1 MENTVKNPFKDKTIA
16 KLLIKFSA
24 PAVAGMFV
32 NALYNIASRIF
43 IGNEVG
49 SLGIAGISILFPLG
63 ILMLAFSMLIGV
75 GANALFSIRL
85 GEKRHEDAQ
94 IILGNAFSYLTV
106 ISAIAVSLAYIFL
119 DEILIFMGATPE
131 ILPYAE
137 QYGRPT
143 MFGSFFFIIA
153 LGLNNFIRSSGH
165 PKTAMATQIIGA
177 CINLI
182 FAPLFIFKFHWGMA
196 GAAWAVVIGQV
207 VSFTWIMA
215 FFLSKRANYRIR
227 FKYLNMRFDIFRDS
241 VIVGFAQF
249 VFQIASGALN
259 IILNH
264 ALVKYGGNLAVS
276 SMGIVIAANT
286 IVIMPIIG
294 ISQGAQPLIGYN
306 YGARKYATAIQT
318 LKMAIRWGTVISTAG
333 FVIIEIFA
341 PQIVSLFDS
350 NDAPLIVMGAKALR
364 LFHLMLPFTP
374 FQILTTSFF
383 QAINKPLK
391 AGLLSLSRQVLL
403 LIPLVL
409 ILPLFWGLNG
419 VFLSG
424 PFADLIA
431 IILAAYLLNKYFV
444 KHKQNFFFRRKKF

>member
-1 MENTVKNPFKDKTIA
+1 METLAKNPFKDKTIA
-16 KLLIKFSA
+16 RLLIKFSA

-85 GEKRHEDAQ
+85 GEKRTEDAQ
-94 IILGNAFSYLTV
+94 IILCNAFMYLTV
-106 ISAIAVSLAYIFL
+106 ISAIAVTFAFIYL
-119 DEILIFMGATPE
+119 DKILIFMGAPPE
-131 ILPYAE
+131 ILPYAQ
-137 QYGRPT
+137 QYGKPT
-143 MFGSFFFIIA
+143 MLGSFFFIIA

-207 VSFTWIMA
+207 VSFVWIMA
-215 FFLSKRANYRIR
+215 FFLSRRATYRIR

-241 VIVGFAQF
+241 VVVGFAQF
-249 VFQIASGALN
+249 VFQIANGALN

-306 YGARKYATAIQT
+306 YGAKNT
-318 LKMAIRWGTVISTAG
+318 LR
-333 FVIIEIFA
+333 
-341 PQIVSLFDS
+341 QY
-350 NDAPLIVMGAKALR
+350 
-364 LFHLMLPFTP
+364 
-374 FQILTTSFF
+374 
-383 QAINKPLK
+383 KPLK
-391 AGLLSLSRQVLL
+391 WLYAGGLSSAR
-403 LIPLVL
+403 
-409 ILPLFWGLNG
+409 
-419 VFLSG
+419 
-424 PFADLIA
+424 
-431 IILAAYLLNKYFV
+431 
-444 KHKQNFFFRRKKF
+444 